1 MTRRKRLI
9 PLSLA
14 LLMAA
19 NVLTG
24 CGSKKAE
31 SPSVNEGDNTSTVV
45 AATEVSGDLMI
56 YTSAE
61 DAFISEVCARFN
73 AKYPDANAEYYR
85 SGTEEVI
92 SKVMAEKM
100 TDSLQADLIM
110 VSDAPTF
117 EGLKANGLLQAYDSP
132 ELDNIYTEFVDPE
145 RYYYGTF
152 PAAMGIV
159 YNTDLVS
166 TAPESW
172 QDLLTA
178 EAKGNAVMPNPL
190 YSGTAA
196 NALLE
201 LTRTNG
207 IGWEFYQ
214 GLLDNEMMV
223 VNGNGGVITSVAS
236 GEAGGITQHIGAYQV
251 DVNGSPIT
259 FLDTPGH
266 EAFTAM
272 RARGAMI
279 TDIAI
284 LVVAADDGIMPQT
297 VESINHAKAAEIPI
311 IVAINKMDKPE
322 ANPERIKEQL
332 TKYELV
338 PEEWG
343 GETIICPISAKTGMG
358 IDNAVIEMDANEPP
372 IGDGSSAP
380 YVELIK
386 SAGIVEQEVPRRY
399 LEVRDS
405 IMDTEAKQA
414 LYTRQQFMDMM
425 DVIVEMYGNQF
436 TTDDMLDTETGMTPD
451 SIVMEFALMDVSVG
465 EKVDKRTEDFAKNFT
480 NGK

>member
-1 MTRRKRLI
+1 MTHRKRLI

-14 LLMAA
+14 LLLAA

-24 CGSKKAE
+24 CGSKNAE
-31 SPSVNEGDNTSTVV
+31 SPSVNEGDNTSTVA

-145 RYYYGTF
+145 HYYYGTF

-214 GLLDNEMMV
+214 GLLDNDMMV
-223 VNGNGGVITSVAS
+223 VNGNGGVINSVAS
-236 GEAGGITQHIGAYQV
+236 GENAYGIACDSNALAAAASGSPLAFVYPKEGVPATADPIGIT
-251 DVNGSPIT
+251 S
-259 FLDTPGH
+259 
-266 EAFTAM
+266 
-272 RARGAMI
+272 
-279 TDIAI
+279 
-284 LVVAADDGIMPQT
+284 
-297 VESINHAKAAEIPI
+297 
-311 IVAINKMDKPE
+311 
-322 ANPERIKEQL
+322 
-332 TKYELV
+332 
-338 PEEWG
+338 
-343 GETIICPISAKTGMG
+343 
-358 IDNAVIEMDANEPP
+358 
-372 IGDGSSAP
+372 
-380 YVELIK
+380 
-386 SAGIVEQEVPRRY
+386 
-399 LEVRDS
+399 
-405 IMDTEAKQA
+405 
-414 LYTRQQFMDMM
+414 
-425 DVIVEMYGNQF
+425 
-436 TTDDMLDTETGMTPD
+436 TTDNLTAAQAFVDFMLSEEIQTLGRTLIGKAPIRKGLELPAGSLSVEDRVNLVSDAKMLYEAREAD
-451 SIVMEFALMDVSVG
+451 KSKFAEMFG
-465 EKVDKRTEDFAKNFT
+465 F
-480 NGK
+480 